1 MLNALQRELGD
12 IEGTSWSKPSGGFF
26 VWVTLPESVDV
37 GTYIVEAADAGVVFF
52 PGSWF
57 YVDAGVANVLR
68 LSFST
73 VPEARIE
80 EGIHRLATSL
90 REHITINE

>member
-1 MLNALQRELGD
+1 M
-12 IEGTSWSKPSGGFF
+12 
-26 VWVTLPESVDV
+26 
-37 GTYIVEAADAGVVFF
+37 VEAADAGVVFF

-90 REHITINE
+90 REHLRADV